1 METTVQLSV
10 KVAKK
15 IARQLGTHGLVDSG
29 EVGEIM
35 DTNSSRNFRIKVY
48 HDIFATEVEK
58 ILDTKL
64 NWVKK
69 D

>member
-1 METTVQLSV
+1 METTVRLSV
-10 KVAKK
+10 NVAKK

-29 EVGEIM
+29 EVGEIT
-35 DTNSSRNFRIKVY
+35 DTDSSRNFRIKVY